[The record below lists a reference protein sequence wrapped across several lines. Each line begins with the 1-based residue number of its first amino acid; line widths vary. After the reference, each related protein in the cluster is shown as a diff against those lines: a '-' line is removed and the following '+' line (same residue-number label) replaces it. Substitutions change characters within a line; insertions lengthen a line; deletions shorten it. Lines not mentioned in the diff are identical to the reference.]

1 MDPITIVTSVITM
14 GQAIGRLRVLV
25 SGIKAYF
32 DAPEEFENLMNEVTD
47 LKQVMSKLQSTAADL
62 PLQESDI
69 LTKKVDSY
77 STILSKIDD
86 LVCKVL
92 PSSAAEEESR
102 RRQVNR
108 VTWVRKRNKIERL
121 MEKLTRANLPLLLHI
136 NSLQLYVFPV
146 YPKSIQS
153 FPTKSFLNTLI
164 EEHFAPIDHQWWP
177 PMKLMVLLA
186 HAWRLDTI

>member
-1 MDPITIVTSVITM
+1 MDPITIFT
-14 GQAIGRLRVLV
+14 GAIIPAIIPVLA
-25 SGIKAYF
+25 SRIKAYF
-32 DAPEEFENLMNEVTD
+32 DAPEEIENLKNEVTD

-69 LTKKVDSY
+69 LTKEVDSY

-92 PSSAAEEESR
+92 PSSAAGEESR
-102 RRQVNR
+102 RRKVNR

-121 MEKLTRANLPLLLHI
+121 MEKLTRAHPSLLLHV

-153 FPTKSFLNTLI
+153 FPT
-164 EEHFAPIDHQWWP
+164 
-177 PMKLMVLLA
+177 
-186 HAWRLDTI
+186 